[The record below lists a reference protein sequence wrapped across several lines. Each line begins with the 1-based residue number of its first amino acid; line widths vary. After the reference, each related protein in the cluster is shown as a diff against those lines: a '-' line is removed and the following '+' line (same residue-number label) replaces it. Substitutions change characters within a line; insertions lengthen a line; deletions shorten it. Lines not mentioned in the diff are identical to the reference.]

1 MLFMASKIISVSFSK
16 EFNEEYLAI
25 KNIVEMEVNKGLLNS
40 QNHQLL
46 TKIDNTI
53 EILKTKPDYGIAIPK
68 NIIPKE
74 LIKEYGINNLRK
86 VNLTQAWRLCY
97 TLKTDSVE
105 IVSIVLNVMDHKK
118 YNKLFGYK

>member
-1 MLFMASKIISVSFSK
+1 MKSKKLISVSFSK

-25 KNIVEMEVNKGLLNS
+25 KNIVNMEVKKGLLNS

-46 TKIDNTI
+46 TKIDRTI
-53 EILKTKPDYGIAIPK
+53 SILKTNPDYGVAIPR
-68 NIIPKE
+68 NVIPKE

-86 VNLTQAWRLCY
+86 VNLSHAWRLCY

-105 IVSIVLNVMDHKK
+105 IVSIILNVMDHKK